1 MLAGSV
7 DSVMRSGPVI
17 YAFDGSPA
25 AEHALREGA
34 AVFAT
39 RHALVV
45 SVWEAGIGFQVSALP
60 VRAFEAPA
68 APLDSGDAFQVDEDM
83 HDAAR
88 RTAERGA
95 QLARQAG
102 LAADAMAAADQET
115 VADTLVRLARELDGQ
130 AIVLGSH
137 SRGPISS
144 RFLGSTSRDVLEH
157 ATCPVLVV
165 RHESKPDH
173 KAQGKRPLDER

>member
-1 MLAGSV
+1 
-7 DSVMRSGPVI
+7 MRSGPVI

-34 AVFAT
+34 AIFAK

-68 APLDSGDAFQVDEDM
+68 APLDSGDAFQVDEAM

-102 LAADAMAAADQET
+102 LEADAMAVTDRKT
-115 VADTLVRLARELDGQ
+115 VADTLIRLVRELDGQ
-130 AIVLGSH
+130 AVVVGAH
-137 SRGPISS
+137 SRGAISS
-144 RFLGSTSRDVLEH
+144 RLLGSTSRDVLQK
-157 ATCPVLVV
+157 ASCPVLVV
-165 RHESKPDH
+165 RDDAKPDH
-173 KAQGKRPLDER
+173 EAKGERPLDRP